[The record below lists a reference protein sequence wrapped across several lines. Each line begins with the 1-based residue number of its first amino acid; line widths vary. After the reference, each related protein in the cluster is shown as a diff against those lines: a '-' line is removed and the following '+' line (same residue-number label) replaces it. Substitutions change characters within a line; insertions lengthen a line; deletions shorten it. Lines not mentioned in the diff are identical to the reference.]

1 MVSCTM
7 LAPVR
12 SSTKRFSRETD
23 VMAIQHTI
31 GMDTKHF
38 VFDKMLSPVLRVR
51 HNDTIVVETEDADN
65 SLITKETD
73 VFADFNALYDMA
85 GGTNPV
91 SGPIYVDGAHPGD
104 CLEVDILEIQPA
116 PWRHA
121 GYTALY
127 ANLGAL
133 QDNRGSLQA
142 PLEPRTKICAIK
154 DGMVHFAMAGGGK
167 VIRIPVDPFIGTI
180 GVAPR
185 EDRCSAGKM
194 GQDFC
199 GNVDIPALR
208 AGSTVVLPVNVEG
221 ALLSLGDVHA
231 CQGDGEIT
239 GCALECQAR
248 VTIRVRATSAEE
260 ARYGA
265 WPQVRDERYLG
276 VIVPL
281 GYANYTEAMK
291 IGYTELV
298 HLMAKWYGFDALD
311 AYQLLNLAGEIRM
324 GSEYSCLC
332 RIDKKYLQ

>member
-1 MVSCTM
+1 
-7 LAPVR
+7 
-12 SSTKRFSRETD
+12 
-23 VMAIQHTI
+23 MATQHSI
-31 GMDTKHF
+31 GMDNKHF
-38 VFDKMLSPVLRVR
+38 VFDRTILPALHVCN
-51 HNDTIVVETEDADN
+51 NDTVVIETEDADN

-73 VFADFNALYDMA
+73 VFADFNVLFDKA

-91 SGPIYVDGAHPGD
+91 TGPIYVNGAKPGD
-104 CLEVDILEIQPA
+104 CLEVDILDIHAA

-133 QDNRGSLQA
+133 QDNRGSLQPA
-142 PLEPRTKICAIK
+142 LEPRTKICAIE
-154 DGMVHFAMAGGGK
+154 DGMVHFILSDSG
-167 VIRIPVDPFIGTI
+167 RIISIPTDPFIGTI

-185 EDRCSAGKM
+185 EERCSAGKM

-208 AGSTVVLPVNVEG
+208 TGGTVVLPVNVEG
-221 ALLSLGDVHA
+221 GLLSLGDVHA

-248 VTIRVRATSAEE
+248 VTIRIRTLSANE

-265 WPQVRDERYLG
+265 WPQIRDEQYLG
-276 VIVPL
+276 IIVPL

-298 HLMAKWYGFDALD
+298 GIMERWYGFERLD
-311 AYQLLNLAGEIRM
+311 AYQLLNLVGEIRM